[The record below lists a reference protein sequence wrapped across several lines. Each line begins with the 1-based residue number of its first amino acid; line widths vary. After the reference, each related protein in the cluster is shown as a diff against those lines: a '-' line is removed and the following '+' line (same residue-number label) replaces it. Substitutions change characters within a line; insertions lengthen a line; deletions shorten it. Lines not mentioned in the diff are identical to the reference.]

1 MWKLRETM
9 KFWNFM
15 LTLQCGI
22 FQFAHIAATLFV
34 GILFHMEVNVTRT
47 QVKMSRDEGS
57 IEKTVLHQT

>member
-1 MWKLRETM
+1 
-9 KFWNFM
+9 M